1 MWYCDSTANF
11 LFGGLADILGCK
23 PQPLRPHHSVNTS
36 GLNTLIVSADTDT
49 VFIGL
54 THTLSSDK
62 IYVKINALGKSP
74 KYMSMHTLQDALLS
88 DPDLETI
95 PEEQR
100 AKIIQA
106 LFVLTGCDFT
116 SFFSGLG
123 KVTFFNTFMKNARF
137 IVGTDS
143 LAGDLTDNVFTTE
156 GFMAFTRLIGCAY
169 FSKHHSAFGGTQ
181 TPSSLYYSL
190 QQNGTT
196 EYDTHCKWLSIIRDA
211 VWQRIYFEDDLI
223 PTIDALQRHYKR
235 ALWVI
240 NYWRQSTNN
249 VMDLPPL
256 QNHGYLKIGEKV
268 MPEWDSEANIQ
279 CIKERVNFLLKGCC
293 CKKSKCQ
300 TKQCKCF
307 KAGRPC
313 GPGCHCVCCNN
324 KETAHPTGKHILAK
338 N

>member
-1 MWYCDSTANF
+1 
-11 LFGGLADILGCK
+11 
-23 PQPLRPHHSVNTS
+23 
-36 GLNTLIVSADTDT
+36 
-49 VFIGL
+49 
-54 THTLSSDK
+54 
-62 IYVKINALGKSP
+62 
-74 KYMSMHTLQDALLS
+74 MSMYTLQDALLS

-100 AKIIQA
+100 AKTIQA
-106 LFVLTGCDFT
+106 LFALTGCDFT

-123 KVTFFNTFMKNARF
+123 KVTFFNTFMKNTRF
-137 IVGTDS
+137 IVETDS
-143 LAGDLTDNVFTTE
+143 LPGDLTDNVFTTE
-156 GFMAFTRLIGCAY
+156 GFMAFTRLVGCTY

-190 QQNGTT
+190 QQSGTT
-196 EYDTHCKWLSIIRDA
+196 EYDTHCKWLSTIRDA

-240 NYWRQSTNN
+240 NYWRQSISN

-256 QNHGYLKIGEKV
+256 QSHGYVKVGEKV

-293 CKKSKCQ
+293 CKKSNARRNSANVL
-300 TKQCKCF
+300 KQVVLVDQ
-307 KAGRPC
+307 A
-313 GPGCHCVCCNN
+313 VTAYAATI
-324 KETAHPTGKHILAK
+324 KEQLIQWVSISLLELKNRIILWPTHIYPDTESGDSSERIETEIVFDDMV
-338 N
+338 